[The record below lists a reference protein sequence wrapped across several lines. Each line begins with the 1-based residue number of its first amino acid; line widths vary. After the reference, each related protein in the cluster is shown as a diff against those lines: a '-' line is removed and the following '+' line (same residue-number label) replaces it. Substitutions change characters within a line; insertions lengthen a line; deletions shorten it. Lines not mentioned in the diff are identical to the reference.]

1 MTDYATLYRES
12 RARITTLVR
21 AASAR
26 QRAAVVPGCPDWS
39 VADTV
44 AHLAAVAAEAMDG
57 RLTGIPTEEQTAAQV
72 EQRRGRDIDEV
83 ITEWD
88 RVGDAVEQAITTQV
102 MPLAAVHDVLTHEAD
117 IRGALTAG
125 RPPRAAWTASLDTMA
140 QHMHHLDQC
149 GTLIVHTGER
159 PYRVG
164 SGTPETTLE
173 VDPYEFWR
181 ALVGRRSRAQMA
193 AWRWSGDPA
202 PYLRVLPVFGPTEAD
217 LSEPE

>member
-1 MTDYATLYRES
+1 MTDYAALYRES
-12 RARITTLVR
+12 RARITTLVH

-26 QRAAVVPGCPDWS
+26 QRATVVPGCPDWS

-44 AHLAAVAAEAMDG
+44 AHLAAVATEAMDG
-57 RLTGIPTEEQTAAQV
+57 RLTGIPTDEQTAAQV
-72 EQRRGRDIDEV
+72 AQRRGRQLDDV
-83 ITEWD
+83 LAEWD
-88 RVGDAVEQAITTQV
+88 RAGAGVERAITAGV
-102 MPLAAVHDVLTHEAD
+102 VPLVAVHDVLTHEAD
-117 IRGALTAG
+117 IRGALSAG

-140 QHMHHLDQC
+140 RHMQHLDRC
-149 GTLIVHTGER
+149 GTLIVNPGES

-164 SGTPETTLE
+164 SGPPETTLE

-202 PYLRVLPVFGPTEAD
+202 PYLRALPVFGPSEAD
-217 LSEPE
+217 LKEPE